1 MSNIH
6 PNRPQRKPKI
16 VLFPTNVG
24 KNQKL
29 CPVRNQIYVLR
40 YVHCRIPEEP
50 LCVVDIIGVKLGGGP
65 IGVVPGPP
73 GGGIGGPP
81 GPPNGGIGGP
91 PGGSPPGPPN
101 GGIGGLPGP
110 PGPPNGGIGGPP
122 GGGPPG
128 PPNGGIGCP
137 PGGRAPGPPNGGI
150 GGLPGGPWNCTGML
164 SFISHSSN
172 SS

>member
-29 CPVRNQIYVLR
+29 CPVRSQIYVLR
-40 YVHCRIPEEP
+40 YIHCRIPEEP

-73 GGGIGGPP
+73 GGGA
-81 GPPNGGIGGP
+81 
-91 PGGSPPGPPN
+91 
-101 GGIGGLPGP
+101 
-110 PGPPNGGIGGPP
+110 
-122 GGGPPG
+122 PG